1 MGKISLI
8 KLLKHCDS
16 VGVSRRPLHPPAVG
30 FPQWTRRT
38 APARKEHIPRCHPLQ
53 EFSDE
58 LLKTG
63 NVVLRVLRAPDI
75 SRVD

>member
-1 MGKISLI
+1 MI
-8 KLLKHCDS
+8 LLGSADAPSTPQLLAFPSGHAEQL
-16 VGVSRRPLHPPAVG
+16 RR
-30 FPQWTRRT
+30 
-38 APARKEHIPRCHPLQ
+38 EHIPRCHPLQ